1 MSLFLALLP
10 VLLYALY
17 KIVKT
22 NHEVKTFQASIL
34 KKYPPTAETSEQI
47 IKRNLYLELENQEQ
61 MKAVA
66 RTRESNRKNR
76 TLRPKKFNDRSR
88 GAA

>member
-17 KIVKT
+17 RIVKT

-34 KKYPPTAETSEQI
+34 EKYPPATETQEQI
-47 IKRNLYLELENQEQ
+47 MERNLRLELENQEQ
-61 MKAVA
+61 MRAIA
-66 RTRESNRKNR
+66 RSGESNRKNR